1 MSNLYAIIEK
11 YARKSV
17 PSFVAPIAKKTI
29 AYPRYYSQLKKC
41 RSQYDVYKE
50 KYNQNILF
58 VAGLPKSGTTWFE
71 KMLGSFPGFSD
82 VMIPDAVNYE
92 QRHKES
98 HTFEFPENL
107 FDRFKNALA
116 VLKLHAHG
124 SLHNFKLLEKNK
136 IKYVVI
142 YRDLRDVA
150 VSHIFYVQ
158 HTAYHPEYDDYK
170 NLNTKEA
177 LLHFAKT
184 LLPEFVQWIYSWH
197 QHTQSSFSYILRY
210 EDLVVE
216 PFQKMKEVAQHYG
229 INTADEE
236 LNDVI
241 NKNSFESLSGG
252 RKKGTIDSASFF
264 RSGTIGDW
272 QRYFDD
278 ELIKVYNTILNGFLG
293 KYNYK

>member
-1 MSNLYAIIEK
+1 MSNLYETIEK
-11 YARKSV
+11 HARKSV
-17 PSFVAPIAKKTI
+17 PSFIAPFAKKMI
-29 AYPRYYSQLKKC
+29 AYPRYYAQLKKC
-41 RSQYDVYKE
+41 RSQYNKYKE
-50 KYNQNILF
+50 KYDRQILF
-58 VAGLPKSGTTWFE
+58 AAGLPKSGTTWFE
-71 KMLGSFPGFSD
+71 KMLTSFPGFSD
-82 VMIPDAVNYE
+82 VMIPEAVDYE

-107 FDRFKNALA
+107 FDRFKNALV

-197 QHTQSSFSYILRY
+197 QHAQSPFSYILRY